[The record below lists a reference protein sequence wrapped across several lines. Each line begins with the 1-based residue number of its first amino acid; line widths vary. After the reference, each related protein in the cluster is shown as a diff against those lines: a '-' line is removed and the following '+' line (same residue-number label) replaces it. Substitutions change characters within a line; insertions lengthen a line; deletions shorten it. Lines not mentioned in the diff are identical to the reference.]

1 MAVSLPIH
9 WPYPT
14 ALVTEWPGASSLVTR
29 PNHYGTDFGVAQG
42 TPVPATIDG
51 NVVWAGDDGLGAW
64 CIELRRDDGLIVRF
78 GHLSRIDVRAGQRV
92 SAAQKIGLS
101 GGAQGTP
108 GAGNST
114 GPHLHW
120 ELRWDRL
127 WSGGAWVDP
136 RTLNPLD
143 PGASQE
149 EDDMYS
155 DADRKR
161 DAVVAKQTAEIH
173 WMLDKR
179 IRPQLDKIE
188 GITNG
193 EDWGLRHLIGET
205 RRELGAVAE
214 KVGVEDAHAEH
225 PGTKK

>member
-1 MAVSLPIH
+1 MALPWPEFKATPAGTVIKNHAYDQCVAVANRYNEDVLGLPFVPVDSAYEWWSLRHVI
-9 WPYPT
+9 
-14 ALVTEWPGASSLVTR
+14 
-29 PNHYGTDFGVAQG
+29 GTLANNYTPSA
-42 TPVPATIDG
+42 TPVPGAI
-51 NVVWAGDDGLGAW
+51 VVW
-64 CIELRRDDGLIVRF
+64 
-78 GHLSRIDVRAGQRV
+78 S
-92 SAAQKIGLS
+92 
-101 GGAQGTP
+101 
-108 GAGNST
+108 GAGWNAQHGHIGT
-114 GPHLHW
+114 VLDVNGDGTFVTLEQNAGPKARYTYRHLRSIHDGG
-120 ELRWDRL
+120 LRGFL
-127 WSGGAWVDP
+127 VP
-136 RTLNPLD
+136 NNNPAL
-143 PGASQE
+143 E

-161 DAVVAKQTAEIH
+161 DAAVAKQTAEIH

-205 RRELGAVAE
+205 RRELEAVAE